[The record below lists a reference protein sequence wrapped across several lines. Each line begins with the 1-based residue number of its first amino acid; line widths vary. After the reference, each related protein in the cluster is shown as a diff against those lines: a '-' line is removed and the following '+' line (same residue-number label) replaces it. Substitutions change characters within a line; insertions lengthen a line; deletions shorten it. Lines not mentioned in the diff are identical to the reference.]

1 MSKNKAK
8 KRAEELRQ
16 EIEHHNYR
24 YYVLADPEISD
35 AQYDKLKQE
44 LQELEEEFPD
54 LITPDSPTQR
64 VGAEPQEELGLVE
77 HETPMLSLQS
87 IQEEDEFRHFYETS
101 CKDAGKQRI
110 SLVAEP
116 KYDGVSVELIYDNG
130 TLKSAATRG
139 DGQTGEGITANIRT
153 IHEVVLHLQPQKD
166 QSVPRHLVVRGEV
179 YMRKD
184 EFREFNRD
192 QEKKGHKTFANPRN
206 AAAGSL
212 RQLDPN
218 VTARRPLHIFFW
230 EVAPSSSN
238 RPDSHWQCIQ
248 MMENLGLKINPAV
261 QRFDGVDEAAKW
273 YQQMAEQRD
282 DLPYEI
288 DGCVFKVNNLVDQ
301 KKLGTRASNPRWA
314 IAWKFPPRQETTKI
328 KDIKA
333 SVGRTGKLTPVA
345 TLEPVHIGGVKIT
358 HVSLHNQDEIDRKD
372 IRIGDH
378 VFVER
383 AGDVIPHVVR
393 VVKDK
398 RNGNEKKYHLPEECP
413 VCGGEVVRPE
423 GEADYRCTNASCPAQ
438 LKQRIIHL
446 GSQQSL
452 DIDGLGEKIVDQLVD
467 KHLVKDI
474 ADIFDLTV
482 DDLINLERMGKK
494 NAQNLVDAIQKS
506 KEKVT
511 LPRLIFGLGIPHV
524 GRALASDLAL
534 AFGSLDNLAQA
545 DQDDLMAVEGMGRTI
560 ASAIVHW
567 FDNEK
572 NQKLIKK
579 LKDHGLDPQAER
591 RGKRLEGKTL
601 VLTGSLES
609 MTRDEAQEAI
619 RQQGGKATS
628 SVSGNTDYLVAGSD
642 PGQTKMQ
649 DAQEHD
655 IEVIDEEEF
664 LKLLGK
670 K

>member
-1 MSKNKAK
+1 MTRQQAK

-16 EIEHHNYR
+16 EVEHHNYR
-24 YYVLADPEISD
+24 YYVLDDPEISD
-35 AQYDKLKQE
+35 ARYDELKQE
-44 LQELEEEFPD
+44 LQEIEEQFPD

-64 VGAEPQEELGLVE
+64 VGAKPREELGLIE
-77 HETPMLSLQS
+77 HESPMLSLQS
-87 IQEEDEFRHFYETS
+87 IQEEDEFRHFYETC
-101 CKDAGKQRI
+101 CKDVGKQRV

-116 KYDGVSVELIYDNG
+116 KYDGVSVELVYDKG
-130 TLKSAATRG
+130 ALKSAATRG
-139 DGQTGEGITANIRT
+139 DGQTGEDITANIRT
-153 IHEVVLHLQPQKD
+153 IHEVVLRLQPQKD

-192 QEKKGHKTFANPRN
+192 QEKKDHKTFANPRN

-218 VTARRPLHIFFW
+218 ITARRPLHIFFW
-230 EVAPSSSN
+230 EIAPSSSN

-248 MMENLGLKINPAV
+248 LMENLGLKINPHV
-261 QRFDGVDEAAKW
+261 QRFDGVDEAVSW
-273 YQQMAEQRD
+273 YRQMAGQRD

-288 DGCVFKVNNLVDQ
+288 DGCVFKINNLADQ
-301 KKLGTRASNPRWA
+301 ERLGARASNPRWA

-393 VVKDK
+393 VVKD
-398 RNGNEKKYHLPEECP
+398 RRSGNEKKYHLPEECP
-413 VCGGEVVRPE
+413 ACGGEVARVE

-438 LKQRIIHL
+438 LKQRLIHF
-446 GSQQSL
+446 GSQQAL
-452 DIDGLGEKIVDQLVD
+452 NIDGLGEKIVDQLVD
-467 KHLVKDI
+467 KHLVEDI

-482 DDLINLERMGKK
+482 DDLVDLERMGKK

-506 KEKVT
+506 KGKAT

-545 DQDDLMAVEGMGRTI
+545 DQDDLKAVEGMGRTI

-567 FDNEK
+567 FGNEK

-579 LKDHGLDPQAER
+579 LKDHGLDPKAER
-591 RGKRLEGKTL
+591 KGGRLAGKTL
-601 VLTGSLES
+601 VLTGSLAS
-609 MTRDEAQEAI
+609 MTRDQAQEAI
-619 RQQGGKATS
+619 RRQGGRATS

-649 DAQEHD
+649 AAREHG
-655 IEVIDEEEF
+655 IEVIDEAQF
-664 LKLLGK
+664 LKLVGK

>member
-579 LKDHGLDPQAER
+579 LKEHGLDPQAER